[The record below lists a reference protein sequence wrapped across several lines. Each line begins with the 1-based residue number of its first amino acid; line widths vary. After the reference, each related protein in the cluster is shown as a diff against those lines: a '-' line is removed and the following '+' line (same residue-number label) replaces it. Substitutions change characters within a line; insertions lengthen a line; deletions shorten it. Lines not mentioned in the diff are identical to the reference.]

1 MTCERIERL
10 LSDYLEGG
18 LTAAARAEADAH
30 LAGCP
35 DCAALLALMRE
46 TLAATAGF
54 PEAEPSAALMARLYA
69 VPEEAAAAKAGR
81 RSLARTV
88 FDWLGRPSLQPV
100 YAAGAAVL
108 MALTFVAFHPEAR
121 GIRKRIDVGFHRT
134 VGAVEKLYAD
144 AGGLKGEIRALSA
157 DVLKSFNTL
166 GLAGGNEKKE

>member
-1 MTCERIERL
+1 MTCERIEGL
-10 LSDYLEGG
+10 LSDYLEGV
-18 LTAAARAEADAH
+18 LTPAERAEADAH

-35 DCAALLALMRE
+35 DCAALLELMRE
-46 TLAATAGF
+46 TVAATARF

-81 RSLARTV
+81 RSLVRTV
-88 FDWLGRPSLQPV
+88 FDGLGRPSLQPV

-108 MALTFVAFHPEAR
+108 MVLTFVAFHPEAR

-157 DVLKSFNTL
+157 DVVKSFNTL
-166 GLAGGNEKKE
+166 GLPGGGEKKQ